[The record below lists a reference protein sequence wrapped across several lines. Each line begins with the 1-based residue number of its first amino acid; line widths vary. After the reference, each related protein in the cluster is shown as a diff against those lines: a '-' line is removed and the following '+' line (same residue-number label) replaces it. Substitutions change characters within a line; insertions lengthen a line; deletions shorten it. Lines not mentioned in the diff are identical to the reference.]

1 VLRKEATVVRYRI
14 KIALLGL
21 GVLLGYGSAL
31 GHFYRGHGHAGSC
44 VHDWDRET
52 WQGSSKHGHE

>member
-1 VLRKEATVVRYRI
+1 MLRYRV

-21 GVLLGYGSAL
+21 GVLLSYGSAL
-31 GHFYRGHGHAGSC
+31 AHFYRGHGHAGSC
-44 VHDWDRET
+44 VHDWDHET